1 MLTIKGTGLK
11 AGEVPAPH
19 DEALRYF
26 HNVHDFLWKLPDVE
40 SVKPLSRENCYLIVI
55 KPIGGLNYYVT
66 VASAL
71 EAKPTPQGLELTP
84 LDFDPEKIKS
94 EHQVL
99 KGFVSGALSTR
110 GNGDRTG
117 IDFNLKLEV
126 EFPLP
131 PALKLVP
138 RGLIQSTADGI
149 MNLRMGLIVDALHGK
164 VLEDFK
170 LPV

>member
-1 MLTIKGTGLK
+1 MLTIKGTGIK
-11 AGEVPAPH
+11 AGEVPATH
-19 DEALRYF
+19 EDALRYF

-40 SVKPLSRENCYLIVI
+40 SVKPLSREHCYLIVI

-71 EAKPTPQGLELTP
+71 EAKPTPKGLELTP
-84 LDFDPEKIKS
+84 LDFDTEKIKS
-94 EHQVL
+94 DHQVL
-99 KGFVSGALSTR
+99 KGFVSGGLLTEGKGAATS
-110 GNGDRTG
+110 

-131 PALKLVP
+131 GALKLVP

-149 MNLRMGLIVDALHGK
+149 MNLRMGMIVDALHGK

-170 LPV
+170 LLV